1 MSIVHNKDIGTKQK
15 ALAINLD
22 RKIYGSF
29 AEIGAGQDVAA
40 NFFKAGA
47 SSGTI
52 AKTMSAYDMTFSDA
66 IYGAQQGRRYVS
78 EPRLISMLEREYGL
92 LIERLA
98 EQRGTTTTFF
108 AFSDT
113 ISALN
118 YHKTNDGHGW
128 MGVRFQLEPDGEFND
143 VVLHVKLLDNDN
155 NLQQQAVG
163 ILGVNLIYA
172 CFYYHEIPP
181 VFLLSLMDNLS
192 KDRIQ
197 IDMIRFEGPGF
208 TKVDNRLMSLHL
220 VKYGFSDVAVFGPDG
235 KNLQP
240 SEALYKKHIVVVR
253 GRFRPIINVHLDMLH
268 TGVKQFMQE
277 PDVDKTNIV
286 VITELTLQ
294 SLKERN
300 ADQTAEIDE
309 KDFLDR
315 VDILCSLGQT
325 VLISNFHEY
334 YKLVAYLSKITKL
347 KLGVVLG
354 YPNLEYIFSE
364 EHYGDLPGG
373 ILESFA
379 TLFSRKVKLFIYPT
393 LRDGVIYNC
402 LRFNLPP
409 HLIDLYRYLIAND
422 KIEDIRHYNENNLHV
437 QTDKVLQLIRQ
448 GAPGWEEYVPPEVAA
463 MIKDRRLFGYAGD
476 GPGTGATGNGETTGN
491 GEGTHNGGET
501 SNGQGT
507 GKDPGKVV
515 DAA

>member
-1 MSIVHNKDIGTKQK
+1 MNSIHNKDIGTKQK

-22 RKIYGSF
+22 PKIYGSF

-66 IYGAQQGRRYVS
+66 IYGVQQVRRYVS
-78 EPRLISMLEREYGL
+78 ESRLISMLDHEYGL

-98 EQRGTTTTFF
+98 EQRGDSTTFF

-113 ISALN
+113 VSALN
-118 YHKTNDGHGW
+118 YNKTNEGHGW
-128 MGVRFQLEPDGEFND
+128 MGVRFQLEPNGPFND

-163 ILGVNLIYA
+163 ILGVNLMYA
-172 CFYYHEIPP
+172 CFYYNEIPP

-192 KDRIQ
+192 RDRIQ
-197 IDMIRFEGPGF
+197 IDMIRFEGPDF

-220 VKYGFSDVAVFGPDG
+220 VKYGFSDAAVFSPNG
-235 KNLQP
+235 KNQQP
-240 SEALYKKHIVVVR
+240 SEVLYKKHIVVIR
-253 GRFRPIINVHLDMLH
+253 GRFRPIINVHLDMLNN
-268 TGVKQFMQE
+268 GVKQFMQE
-277 PDVDKTNIV
+277 PDVDKANV
-286 VITELTLQ
+286 MLITELTLQ

-300 ADQTAEIDE
+300 ADLTAEIDE

-354 YPNLEYIFSE
+354 YPNLEYIFAE
-364 EHYGDLPGG
+364 EHYQDLPGG

-393 LRDGVIYNC
+393 LRNAVIWNC
-402 LRFNLPP
+402 LKFSPPP
-409 HLIDLYRYLIAND
+409 HLIDLYRYLIANN
-422 KIEDIRHYNENNLHV
+422 KIEDIRHYNENNLHAE
-437 QTDKVLQLIRQ
+437 TDKILQLIKQ
-448 GAPGWEEYVPPEVAA
+448 GATGWEEFVPPEVAA
-463 MIKDRRLFGYAGD
+463 MIKDKRLFGYASELEIIKED
-476 GPGTGATGNGETTGN
+476 VTTNNSDPEIALGT
-491 GEGTHNGGET
+491 
-501 SNGQGT
+501 
-507 GKDPGKVV
+507 V
-515 DAA
+515 

>member
-1 MSIVHNKDIGTKQK
+1 MNIPYNTDIGTKQK
-15 ALAINLD
+15 ALAINLND
-22 RKIYGSF
+22 KIYGSF

-66 IYGAQQGRRYVS
+66 IYGVQQVRRYVS
-78 EPRLISMLEREYGL
+78 ENRLITMLEHEYGL

-98 EQRGTTTTFF
+98 EQRGESTTFF

-113 ISALN
+113 VSALN

-128 MGVRFQLEPDGEFND
+128 MGVRFQLEPNGAYND
-143 VVLHVKLLDNDN
+143 VVLHVKLLDYDN
-155 NLQQQAVG
+155 NMQQQAVG

-172 CFYYHEIPP
+172 CFYYHENPP
-181 VFLLSLMDNLS
+181 VFLLSLMDDLS

-197 IDMIRFEGPGF
+197 VDMIRFEGPDF
-208 TKVDNRLMSLHL
+208 SKVDNRLMSLHL
-220 VKYGFSDVAVFGPDG
+220 VKYGFSDAAVFGPDG

-240 SEALYKKHIVVVR
+240 SEVLYKKHIVVVR
-253 GRFRPIINVHLDMLH
+253 GRFRPVINVHLDMLR
-268 TGVKQFMQE
+268 TGVKQFKEE
-277 PDVDKTNIV
+277 PDVDKANVIV
-286 VITELTLQ
+286 LTELTLQ
-294 SLKERN
+294 ALKERDADIN
-300 ADQTAEIDE
+300 ADIDE

-325 VLISNFHEY
+325 VIISNFHEY

-347 KLGVVLG
+347 KMGMILG

-364 EHYGDLPGG
+364 EHYQDLPGG

-393 LRDGVIYNC
+393 LRDGVICNC
-402 LRFNLPP
+402 LKFHPPP
-409 HLIDLYRYLIAND
+409 HLIDLYRYLIANN
-422 KIEDIRHYNENNLHV
+422 KIEDIRHYNENNLNV
-437 QTDKVLQLIRQ
+437 YTDNVLQLIKR
-448 GAPGWEEYVPPEVAA
+448 GETGWEEYVPAEVAA
-463 MIKDRRLFGYAGD
+463 MIKERSLFGYAGQVEQGAAD
-476 GPGTGATGNGETTGN
+476 ITKTGA
-491 GEGTHNGGET
+491 
-501 SNGQGT
+501 
-507 GKDPGKVV
+507 
-515 DAA
+515 

>member
-1 MSIVHNKDIGTKQK
+1 MNSVHSTDIGTKQK

-22 RKIYGSF
+22 PKIYGSF

-66 IYGAQQGRRYVS
+66 IYGVQQVRRYVS
-78 EPRLISMLEREYGL
+78 EQRLISMLDHEYGL
-92 LIERLA
+92 LIERLGV
-98 EQRGTTTTFF
+98 QRGESTTFF

-113 ISALN
+113 VSALN
-118 YHKTNDGHGW
+118 YHRTNDGHGW
-128 MGVRFQLEPDGEFND
+128 MGVRFQLTPNGPFND
-143 VVLHVKLLDNDN
+143 VVIHVKLLDYDN

-163 ILGVNLIYA
+163 VLGVNLIYA
-172 CFYYHEIPP
+172 CFYYNQNPP
-181 VFLLSLMDNLS
+181 VFLLSLMDDLS
-192 KDRIQ
+192 RDRIQ
-197 IDMIRFEGPGF
+197 IDMIRFEGPDF

-220 VKYGFSDVAVFGPDG
+220 VKYGFSDAAVFGPEG
-235 KNLQP
+235 KNEQP
-240 SEALYKKHIVVVR
+240 SEVLYKKHIVVIR

-277 PDVDKTNIV
+277 PDVDENNVMV
-286 VITELTLQ
+286 VTELTLQ

-300 ADQTAEIDE
+300 AAETAEIDE

-334 YKLVAYLSKITKL
+334 YKLVAYMSKITKL

-364 EHYGDLPGG
+364 EHYQDLPGG

-393 LRDGVIYNC
+393 LRDGVIWNC
-402 LRFNLPP
+402 LKFNPP
-409 HLIDLYRYLIAND
+409 AHLIDLYRYLIANN
-422 KIEDIRHYNENNLHV
+422 KIEDIRHFNENNLHV
-437 QTDKVLQLIRQ
+437 ETDKVLQLIKQ
-448 GAPGWEEYVPPEVAA
+448 GVEGWEEFVPADVAA
-463 MIKDRRLFGYAGD
+463 MIKDRCLFGYHCAVKPLEENAD
-476 GPGTGATGNGETTGN
+476 AKDESSETAVGTI
-491 GEGTHNGGET
+491 
-501 SNGQGT
+501 
-507 GKDPGKVV
+507 
-515 DAA
+515 

>member
-1 MSIVHNKDIGTKQK
+1 MNSVIHNKDIGTKQK

-22 RKIYGSF
+22 AQIYGSF

-52 AKTMSAYDMTFSDA
+52 AKTMSAYDMIFSDA
-66 IYGAQQGRRYVS
+66 IYGAQKGRRYVS
-78 EPRLISMLEREYGL
+78 EPRLISMLDREYGL
-92 LIERLA
+92 LIERLE
-98 EQRGTTTTFF
+98 EQRGDRTTFF

-113 ISALN
+113 VSALN

-128 MGVRFQLEPDGEFND
+128 MGVRFQLEPNGEFND
-143 VVLHVKLLDNDN
+143 VILHFKLLDNDN

-172 CFYYHEIPP
+172 CFYYHQHPN

-192 KDRIQ
+192 KDGIQ
-197 IDMIRFEGPGF
+197 IDMIRFEGPNF

-220 VKYGFSDVAVFGPDG
+220 VKYGFSDAALFGPDG
-235 KNLQP
+235 INLQP
-240 SEALYKKHIVVVR
+240 SEVLYKKHIVVIR
-253 GRFRPIINVHLDMLH
+253 GRFRPLINVHLDMLN

-277 PDVDKTNIV
+277 ADVDKSNVV

-294 SLKERN
+294 ALKERN
-300 ADQTAEIDE
+300 ADATADIDE
-309 KDFLDR
+309 KDFLER

-347 KLGVVLG
+347 KMGVVLG

-364 EHYGDLPGG
+364 EHYKDLPGG

-393 LRDGVIYNC
+393 LRDGIIWNC
-402 LRFNLPP
+402 LRFHPP
-409 HLIDLYRYLIAND
+409 AHLIDLYRYLIANN
-422 KIEDIRHYNENNLHV
+422 KIEDIRHYKESNLHV
-437 QTDKVLQLIRQ
+437 ETDKVLELIKQ
-448 GAPGWEEYVPPEVAA
+448 GAGGWEEYVPAEVAT
-463 MIKDRRLFGYAGD
+463 MIKERCLFGY
-476 GPGTGATGNGETTGN
+476 PCEIVPNETN
-491 GEGTHNGGET
+491 AENH
-501 SNGQGT
+501 Q
-507 GKDPGKVV
+507 
-515 DAA
+515 

>member
-1 MSIVHNKDIGTKQK
+1 MGMSSIHHKDIGTKQK

-22 RKIYGSF
+22 PQIYGSF

-66 IYGAQQGRRYVS
+66 IYGVQQVKRYVS
-78 EPRLISMLEREYGL
+78 EQRLISMLDHEYGL

-98 EQRGTTTTFF
+98 AQRGSTTTFF
-108 AFSDT
+108 AFADT
-113 ISALN
+113 VSALN
-118 YHKTNDGHGW
+118 YQKTNDGHGW
-128 MGVRFQLEPDGEFND
+128 MGVRFQLEPNGPFND

-172 CFYYHEIPP
+172 CFYYNESPP
-181 VFLLSLMDNLS
+181 VFLLSLMDGLS

-197 IDMIRFEGPGF
+197 IDMIRFEGPNF
-208 TKVDNRLMSLHL
+208 SKVDNRLMSLHL
-220 VKYGFSDVAVFGPDG
+220 VKYGFSDAAVFSPDG

-240 SEALYKKHIVVVR
+240 SEVLYKKHIVVIR
-253 GRFRPIINVHLDMLH
+253 GRFRPLINVHLDMLN

-277 PDVDKTNIV
+277 HDVDKANV
-286 VITELTLQ
+286 VVVTELTLQ
-294 SLKERN
+294 ALKERDADQN
-300 ADQTAEIDE
+300 ADIDE

-334 YKLVAYLSKITKL
+334 YKLVAYLSKITNL

-364 EHYGDLPGG
+364 DHYKDLQGG

-393 LRDGVIYNC
+393 LRDGMIWNC
-402 LRFNLPP
+402 LKFNLPP
-409 HLIDLYRYLIAND
+409 HLIDLYRYLIANN

-437 QTDKVLQLIRQ
+437 DTDKVLQLIKQ
-448 GAPGWEEYVPPEVAA
+448 GAGGWEEFVPPEVAA
-463 MIKDRRLFGYAGD
+463 MIKGRCLFGFPCEVSPGNELIKIEADDDITTTPAG
-476 GPGTGATGNGETTGN
+476 E
-491 GEGTHNGGET
+491 
-501 SNGQGT
+501 
-507 GKDPGKVV
+507 KK
-515 DAA
+515 

>member
-1 MSIVHNKDIGTKQK
+1 MTMAVLTMDIIHNKDIGTKQK
-15 ALAINLD
+15 ALAVNLD
-22 RKIYGSF
+22 PIIYGSF

-40 NFFKAGA
+40 NFFKAGG

-66 IYGAQQGRRYVS
+66 IYGVQQGGRYVS
-78 EPRLISMLEREYGL
+78 EARLISMLDHEYGL
-92 LIERLA
+92 LIERLGT
-98 EQRGTTTTFF
+98 QRSDSTTFF

-113 ISALN
+113 VSALN
-118 YHKTNDGHGW
+118 YHRTNDSHGW
-128 MGVRFQLEPDGEFND
+128 MGVRFQLEPNGIFND
-143 VVLHVKLLDNDN
+143 VVIHVKLLDYDN

-163 ILGVNLIYA
+163 VLGVNLLYA
-172 CFYYHEIPP
+172 CFYYYDNPT
-181 VFLLSLMDNLS
+181 VFLLSLMDDLS

-197 IDMIRFEGPGF
+197 IDMIRFEGPNF
-208 TKVDNRLMSLHL
+208 AKVDNRLMSLHL
-220 VKYGFSDVAVFGPDG
+220 VKFGFSDAAVFGPDG

-240 SEALYKKHIVVVR
+240 SEVLHKKHAVVIR
-253 GRFRPIINVHLDMLH
+253 GRFRPIINVHLDMLS

-277 PDVDKTNIV
+277 PDVDENNVIV
-286 VITELTLQ
+286 VTELTLQ

-300 ADQTAEIDE
+300 ADETAEIDE

-364 EHYGDLPGG
+364 EHYKDLPGG

-393 LRDGVIYNC
+393 LRDGVIWNC
-402 LRFNLPP
+402 LRFHPP
-409 HLIDLYRYLIAND
+409 AHLIDLYRYLIANN
-422 KIEDIRHYNENNLHV
+422 KIEDIRHYNEKNLHV
-437 QTDKVLQLIRQ
+437 QTDKVLQLIKQ
-448 GAPGWEEYVPPEVAA
+448 GADGWEEFVPPEVAA
-463 MIKDRRLFGYAGD
+463 MIKERCLFGFACEV
-476 GPGTGATGNGETTGN
+476 A
-491 GEGTHNGGET
+491 
-501 SNGQGT
+501 
-507 GKDPGKVV
+507 PGK
-515 DAA
+515 